1 MGKRALIVGG
11 GIAGMSCA
19 LAVGRAGWNV
29 ELIDIDPNWRALGAG
44 LTIAGPAL
52 RAFEN
57 LGILEDIRA
66 NGCLSRFSTIVMQD
80 GAVMAEVPIPEME
93 PGIPGFGG
101 ILRPVLHNI
110 MSKHVLASGAIV
122 RLGIT
127 VQELDDDGD
136 VVRVSFSDNTSGEF
150 DLVIGADSISSAMRR
165 MVIDDALEPTA
176 TGQGCWRLV
185 VPRPRDLPGGLM
197 YVGGPYAVGFNPISD
212 DLMYMFLNSPEI
224 DRRIIPQEEQI
235 DRLRG
240 LLDGF
245 GHYAGI
251 VREKMDESYM
261 INYRPLEYLFLD
273 KPWHRGRVLLVG
285 DAAHATTPHMG
296 YGAGLAVEDALVLGD
311 ELVRSNNLDHVFDRF
326 MSRRFERARYVV
338 ETSLR
343 MCRLELDARWGE
355 RSGANATIGAP
366 LFEPI

>member
-1 MGKRALIVGG
+1 MNKRALIVGG

-19 LAVGRAGWNV
+19 LTVGRVGWNV

-52 RAFEN
+52 RAFKS
-57 LGILEDIRA
+57 LGVLEDVRE
-66 NGCLSRFSTIVMQD
+66 NGCLSRFSTIVTQD
-80 GAVMAEVPIPEME
+80 GSVVAEVPIPEME
-93 PGIPGFGG
+93 PGLPGFGG
-101 ILRPVLHNI
+101 ILRPVLHKL
-110 MSKHVLASGAIV
+110 MSKHVLDSGVKV
-122 RLGIT
+122 RLALT
-127 VQELDDDGD
+127 VHEIDDDGD
-136 VVRVSFSDNTSGEF
+136 VVRVSFSDGTTGEY
-150 DLVIGADSISSAMRR
+150 DLVIGADSINSAMRR
-165 MVIDDALEPTA
+165 MVFDDAPEPTA
-176 TGQGCWRLV
+176 TGQGCWRMV
-185 VPRPRDLPGGLM
+185 VPRPPELPGGLM
-197 YVGGPYAVGFNPISD
+197 YVGGPYALGFNPISD
-212 DLMYMFLNSPEI
+212 DLMYMFLNSPELE
-224 DRRIIPQEEQI
+224 RRIISQDEQF

-261 INYRPLEYLFLD
+261 INYRPLDFLLLD
-273 KPWHRGRVLLVG
+273 KPWHRGRVLLIG

-311 ELVRSNNLDHVFDRF
+311 ELGRSDDLDEVFDRF

-343 MCRLELDARWGE
+343 MCRLELDGRWNE
-355 RSGANATIGAP
+355 RSSANATIGAP
-366 LFEPI
+366 LLEPI